1 MPSTEIEL
9 GSGIRRG
16 GSAYKYLYAHSII
29 WRLRRFPH
37 VRRGMRAVPRLG
49 NPGFA
54 WRWTAY
60 CAKALLVTTYGV
72 PPMFALFGMGN
83 TAHASE
89 AGDRKIRGAFRA
101 VIFFVRAAAPP
112 KRGTRCERSC

>member
-83 TAHASE
+83 TAPAWE
-89 AGDRKIRGAFRA
+89 ARECRFFAAFGAGTFVARA
-101 VIFFVRAAAPP
+101 LAPQ
-112 KRGTRCERSC
+112 ERH

>member
-1 MPSTEIEL
+1 
-9 GSGIRRG
+9 
-16 GSAYKYLYAHSII
+16 
-29 WRLRRFPH
+29 
-37 VRRGMRAVPRLG
+37 MRAVPRLG

-83 TAHASE
+83 TAPA
-89 AGDRKIRGAFRA
+89 
-101 VIFFVRAAAPP
+101 
-112 KRGTRCERSC
+112 